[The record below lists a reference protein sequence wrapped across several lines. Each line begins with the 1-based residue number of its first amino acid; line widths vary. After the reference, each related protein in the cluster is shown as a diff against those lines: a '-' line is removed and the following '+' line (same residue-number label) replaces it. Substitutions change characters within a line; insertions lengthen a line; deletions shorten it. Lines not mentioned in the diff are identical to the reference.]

1 MEKNHDLDRHA
12 GAVSLTVAVIPVAL
26 LVAASGGDPEAMSLG
41 VLAALIIVSPFAMLS
56 PTLPRSRAYQLAIGL
71 ALAATFI
78 LFWAIGAGSL
88 MGTHD
93 EHPADLVYLVVPIVG
108 ISGANIA
115 RFQPRGMARALFAT
129 ALTQM
134 LVPAI
139 AVIAGLN
146 VDDQSGL
153 PISMSRLT
161 SFTLIETGPFAA
173 LYLVSAGLF
182 RKAVREQLPAGA
194 RAEG

>member
-1 MEKNHDLDRHA
+1 MEKNHDLNRHA
-12 GAVSLTVAVIPVAL
+12 GAVTLTLAVIIVAL
-26 LVAASGGDPEAMSLG
+26 AVVPTGGHPEAMSLG
-41 VLAALIIVSPFAMLS
+41 VLAALFIVSPFAMLS

-78 LFWAIGAGSL
+78 LFWAIGATSGF
-88 MGTHD
+88 MGPEASY
-93 EHPADLVYLVVPIVG
+93 EHPADLVYVVVPIVG
-108 ISGANIA
+108 ISGAIIA

-134 LVPAI
+134 LVPVI
-139 AVIAGLN
+139 VVIAGLN
-146 VDDQSGL
+146 VV
-153 PISMSRLT
+153 PISMSDLT
-161 SFTLIETGPFAA
+161 SFTLDANGPFAA

>member
-12 GAVSLTVAVIPVAL
+12 GAVTLTLAVITVALAVV
-26 LVAASGGDPEAMSLG
+26 ASGGDPEAMSLG

-78 LFWAIGAGSL
+78 LFWAIGAGSF
-88 MGTHD
+88 MGTDD
-93 EHPADLVYLVVPIVG
+93 EHPADLVYVVVPIVG

-134 LVPAI
+134 LVPVI
-139 AVIAGLN
+139 VVIAGLN
-146 VDDQSGL
+146 VL
-153 PISMSRLT
+153 PISMSDLT
-161 SFTLIETGPFAA
+161 SFTLDANGPFAA

>member
-1 MEKNHDLDRHA
+1 MEKNHDLNRHA
-12 GAVSLTVAVIPVAL
+12 GAVALTLAVITVALAVV
-26 LVAASGGDPEAMSLG
+26 VSGGDPEAMSLG

-78 LFWAIGAGSL
+78 LFWLIGAASGI
-88 MGTHD
+88 MGPEPSYGHR
-93 EHPADLVYLVVPIVG
+93 ADLVYLGVPIVG
-108 ISGANIA
+108 ISGAIIA

-134 LVPAI
+134 LVPVI
-139 AVIAGLN
+139 VVIAGLN
-146 VDDQSGL
+146 VL
-153 PISMSRLT
+153 PISMSDLT
-161 SFTLIETGPFAA
+161 SFTVDANGPFAA

-182 RKAVREQLPAGA
+182 RKAVREQLHAGA
-194 RAEG
+194 WAKG